1 MDDSVMLAR
10 WREGE
15 VGAGQQ
21 LVRRHLASVYG
32 FFATKCPDL
41 ADELVQQTFLAC
53 VKTRDAFRGDSTFR
67 TYLFSIARKQLWT
80 ALDARQRTQARI
92 DYAIS
97 SIADLIST
105 PATRLARDQ
114 EHRHLL
120 DALRHL
126 PLEQQT
132 LLELHYWEELDASQ
146 LAVVFETNDI
156 AIRQRLSRAR
166 KALRM
171 LLERS
176 APPRALETL
185 ETMDVWVR
193 GACRPNPS

>member
-53 VKTRDAFRGDSTFR
+53 VKTRDAFRGDASFR

-80 ALDARQRTQARI
+80 ALGNRHRAHGRLDHQV
-92 DYAIS
+92 S
-97 SIADLIST
+97 SIAEIITT
-105 PATRLARDQ
+105 PATRLGRDQ

-126 PLEQQT
+126 PVEQQT
-132 LLELHYWEELDASQ
+132 LLELHYWENLDAAQ
-146 LAVVFETNDI
+146 LAVVFETTDVT
-156 AIRQRLSRAR
+156 IRQRLSRAR
-166 KALRM
+166 KALRA

-176 APPRALETL
+176 APPRVLESL
-185 ETMDVWVR
+185 ETMDHWVR
-193 GACRPNPS
+193 GVQPTRS